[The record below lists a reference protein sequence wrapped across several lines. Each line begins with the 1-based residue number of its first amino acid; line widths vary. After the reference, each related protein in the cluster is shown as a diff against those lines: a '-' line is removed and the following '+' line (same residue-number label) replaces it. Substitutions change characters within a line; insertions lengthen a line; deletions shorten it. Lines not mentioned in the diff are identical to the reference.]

1 MPHPG
6 LDPGSPLLAGDSY
19 LSFRKG
25 DLSQEIRK
33 QGLLMESRGD
43 QREAESFETQRNIER
58 YFL

>member
-6 LDPGSPLLAGDSY
+6 LDPGSPLFARDSC

-33 QGLLMESRGD
+33 QDLFMESSGD
-43 QREAESFETQRNIER
+43 QCEAESFETQRIIER